1 MEKGLINIMQKE
13 LLKNYYIWG
22 LADNNAYLFDRWFE
36 REDWNC
42 VLLEANGLFYD
53 VTNLVGVEEG

>member
-13 LLKNYYIWG
+13 LLKNNYTWG
-22 LADNNAYLFDRWFE
+22 LAENNAYLFDRWFE

-42 VLLEANGLFYD
+42 VLFEANSLFYD